1 MKPLRRAAL
10 AAAVAWVTMAVSASP
25 GEAQRSDSLAITT
38 EELGARLR
46 FISSDLFEGR
56 APGTR
61 GEALTT
67 AYLASQLEAFGLT
80 PGARGDSG
88 AAWLQPVS
96 IITHRADSTS
106 PNEARLSGRL
116 TRALEHGRDIRF
128 SNLGGAAEVRTGGEL
143 VFVGYGIHAPVY
155 GWDDF
160 RGIDMRGKIA
170 IALLGEPGTGGDTT
184 RFNGVRASRYSWSTD
199 KIAELERRGAVGV
212 LWLGGGRPF
221 SRAPVTG
228 TRRLA
233 TSGGRTLVVGGLISD
248 STLSALL
255 PREAGPLAA
264 VLERAGRPGFRP
276 IALGTRLD
284 VAFRTRLVPVT
295 SHNVVGVVAGRSPRL
310 AGEHVVLSAHWD
322 AYGIGPAVGGDSI
335 YNGALDDGS
344 GVTALLAL
352 ARVFAAHPQER
363 SLTFLFTTAE
373 EWGLLGAQAFVC
385 DGPLPADRIAANLNL
400 DHGIELMGAMKDA
413 APLGIE
419 LSTLG
424 RNVAEVAAAMG
435 VRVSPDPYPTE
446 GFFLRADNYPFA
458 RAGIP
463 ALYMAMG
470 TDGVHRPAAAVDSI
484 VNEYLQR
491 HYHRPSDEYDTVVR
505 DLRGARQYAE
515 FVRDVTI
522 SVAGAATRPAWLA
535 GAEFQRPAPADGAGC
550 APRAAR

>member
-1 MKPLRRAAL
+1 MRRIGKVIL
-10 AAAVAWVTMAVSASP
+10 AAVAALGSAAPAV
-25 GEAQRSDSLAITT
+25 AQRPDSLAITAG
-38 EELGARLR
+38 ELGARLR
-46 FISSDLFEGR
+46 FFSSDFFEGR

-67 AYLASQLEAFGLT
+67 AYLTSELEAFGVR
-80 PGARGDSG
+80 PGARADSG

-96 IITHRADSTS
+96 IVTHRADSTS
-106 PNEARLSGRL
+106 PNEARLSGRV
-116 TRALEHGRDIRF
+116 TRALEHGREVRF
-128 SNLGGAAEVRTGGEL
+128 SNLGGEAEVRAGGEL

-170 IALLGEPGTGGDTT
+170 VALLGEPELPGDTT
-184 RFNGVRASRYSWSTD
+184 RFNGNRASRYSWSTD

-212 LWLGGGRPF
+212 LWLSGGRAL
-221 SRAPVTG
+221 SRAPVAG

-233 TSGGRTLVVGGLISD
+233 ARGGRTLTVGGLMHD
-248 STLSALL
+248 STLAALL
-255 PREAGPLAA
+255 PRSAGPLSAA
-264 VLERAGRPGFRP
+264 IGRAQRRGFRP

-284 VAFRTRLVPVT
+284 VAFRTRPVPVT
-295 SHNVVGVVAGRSPRL
+295 SHNVVGVVPGRKPQL
-310 AGEHVVLSAHWD
+310 AAEHVVLSAHWD
-322 AYGIGPAVGGDSI
+322 AYGIGPAVEGDSI

-373 EWGLLGAQAFVC
+373 EWGLLGAEAFVC
-385 DGPLPADRIAANLNL
+385 QGPLPADRIAANLNL
-400 DHGIELMGAMKDA
+400 DHGIELMGEMKDA

-424 RNVAEVAAAMG
+424 RNVADVASAMG

-470 TDGVHRPAAAVDSI
+470 TDGVHRPKAAVDSI
-484 VNEYLQR
+484 VNDYLQR
-491 HYHRPSDEYDTVVR
+491 HYHRPSDEYRTVVL
-505 DLRGARQYAE
+505 DLRGARQFAE

-522 SVAGAATRPAWLA
+522 SVANARTRPAWLP
-535 GAEFQRPAPADGAGC
+535 GAEFERAGAADGC
-550 APRAAR
+550 ATPPAR